1 MTTSGQT
8 FPLLRLLAGS
18 ICISFSPVF
27 IKVAAIDPDLA
38 GFYRMFFAGV
48 GLLPLFLLRGKQVRI
63 DRKPFLLL
71 AGSGVF
77 LGIDFMFWHR
87 SIDMIGP
94 GLSTLLG
101 NFQVFF
107 TAVFSWVFLKERITL
122 LFVLAIFIAG
132 CGLLMITGI
141 DIPALTASVKLG
153 IIFGLLTAFF
163 YSGYILLI
171 KASMTGTQLSGMTAM
186 LIVSLSCTLFLALF
200 NLFKGIPFMLT
211 DSRSFYA
218 LAAVGLICT
227 ALGWSL
233 ISSAIKQVPATV
245 AGLVLLLQPTLAFIW
260 DVIFFNRVT
269 SGVEYLGIVFILS
282 AIYLGSV
289 KKAD

>member
-1 MTTSGQT
+1 MTPDLRSLPI
-8 FPLLRLLAGS
+8 FRLLVGA
-18 ICISFSPVF
+18 IFLSFSPVF
-27 IKVAAIDPDLA
+27 IKVAAVDPDLA
-38 GFYRMFFAGV
+38 GFYRMLFAGI
-48 GLLPLFLLRGKQVRI
+48 GLLPLFIFRKNKVDM
-63 DRKPFLLL
+63 DRKPLLL
-71 AGSGVF
+71 LTGSGIF

-87 SIDMIGP
+87 GIDLIGP

-107 TAVFSWVFLKERITL
+107 TAVFSWLFLKERITL
-122 LFVLAIFIAG
+122 LFILAVLVAG

-141 DIPALTASVKLG
+141 DLPALSVAVKLG
-153 IIFGLLTAFF
+153 IVFGLLTAFF
-163 YSGYILLI
+163 YSGYILLV
-171 KASMTGTQLSGMTAM
+171 KAALTGSQMSGMTAM
-186 LIVSLSCTLFLALF
+186 LIVSVSSTLFLGFF
-200 NLFKGIPFMLT
+200 NLFKGTSFLLT

-260 DVIFFNRVT
+260 DVVFFKRAT
-269 SGVEYLGIVFILS
+269 SGIEYLGIVLILS

-289 KKAD
+289 RKTG